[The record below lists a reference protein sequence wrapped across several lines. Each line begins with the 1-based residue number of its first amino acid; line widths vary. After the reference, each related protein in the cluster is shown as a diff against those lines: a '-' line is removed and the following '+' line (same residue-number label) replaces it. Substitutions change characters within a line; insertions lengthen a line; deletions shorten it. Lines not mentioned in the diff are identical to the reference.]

1 MRAPFTV
8 LFLAALSGHAA
19 ALPGF
24 RVQLLGPTSGFASS
38 IAIDSRNTIYY
49 TTTAGGV
56 FRFSDGMSQLV
67 THVNTAAI
75 GDSGLLGMALRGDNT
90 AIVHYTTPAL
100 TADVVS
106 SIDLTTGAET
116 ILHSFVCDKDVPQ
129 RPVPSEHHGGNPTV
143 AADGSIFVGIGDYG
157 GWTIASLPDWN
168 GGKIFR
174 LNVDGSV
181 VQFALGFRN
190 PFDMAWDAGNQ
201 RLIASDNGELAD
213 DEINI
218 VHLGDFCG
226 WPYTMGSAPA
236 IEGAVAPIY
245 VFPNIVAPTG
255 LIAVNGRNRYFQRGY
270 LLGAFVTKAIY
281 YVPDIDARP
290 IPDPI
295 PIIAGVTG
303 SIIDV
308 AQNVNGDV
316 FFVTGNAIY
325 QLIPPQRGDCNG
337 DGRVDAADVAALAQ
351 ELLDGNPEPAISA
364 QNGAFPGSWGCDVNG
379 DGLIDSRDMR
389 ALLSMFRSRAVRS
402 TGGH

>member
-1 MRAPFTV
+1 MRAV
-8 LFLAALSGHAA
+8 LAVFVFAAVSASAGT
-19 ALPGF
+19 LPGF
-24 RVQLLGPTSGFASS
+24 RVRPLGSTAGFADS
-38 IAIDSRNTIYY
+38 IAIDSHNTIYY

-157 GWTIASLPDWN
+157 GWTIAALPDWN

-218 VHLGDFCG
+218 
-226 WPYTMGSAPA
+226 
-236 IEGAVAPIY
+236 
-245 VFPNIVAPTG
+245 
-255 LIAVNGRNRYFQRGY
+255 
-270 LLGAFVTKAIY
+270 
-281 YVPDIDARP
+281 ARSSP
-290 IPDPI
+290 LRSSRI
-295 PIIAGVTG
+295 
-303 SIIDV
+303 
-308 AQNVNGDV
+308 
-316 FFVTGNAIY
+316 
-325 QLIPPQRGDCNG
+325 
-337 DGRVDAADVAALAQ
+337 
-351 ELLDGNPEPAISA
+351 
-364 QNGAFPGSWGCDVNG
+364 FPGKS
-379 DGLIDSRDMR
+379 
-389 ALLSMFRSRAVRS
+389 
-402 TGGH
+402 